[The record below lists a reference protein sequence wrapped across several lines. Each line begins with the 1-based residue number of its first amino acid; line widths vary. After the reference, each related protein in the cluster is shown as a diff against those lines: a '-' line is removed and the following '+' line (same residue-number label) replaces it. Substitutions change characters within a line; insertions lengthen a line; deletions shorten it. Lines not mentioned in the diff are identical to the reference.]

1 MTMTDYAR
9 KTRYKISLSVGV
21 CMKYASF
28 YGDTLVKSVMQNLSR
43 FYTACNPTLSS
54 TLLQG
59 DRI

>member
-1 MTMTDYAR
+1 MKE
-9 KTRYKISLSVGV
+9 KTRYKIGLSVGV